1 MIIDVTEQIESVGW
15 ATVMADAPEAVAK
28 ALREASAQGLPVC
41 AGRVAGPALSPV
53 WVAVDYS
60 SGKPL
65 VIARAA
71 I

>member
-1 MIIDVTEQIESVGW
+1 MLIDVTEQIESVGW
-15 ATVMADAPEAVAK
+15 STVMADAPEVIAQ

-41 AGRVAGPALSPV
+41 AGRVVGPALSPV
-53 WVAVDYS
+53 WAVVDYS